1 MTSLLYCVGFVS
13 ILQNAHQMVKE
24 CISPFINIFI
34 LFFATHYLKLLK
46 KKHKKTMKVCSQ
58 LKMWLSP

>member
-46 KKHKKTMKVCSQ
+46 KKTQKNYESM
-58 LKMWLSP
+58 

>member
-34 LFFATHYLKLLK
+34 LFFAMHYLKLLK
-46 KKHKKTMKVCSQ
+46 KKKNYESE
-58 LKMWLSP
+58 